1 MAVMVVEVSSRLMA
15 PASNDVR
22 SVAARCSSGIFIMG
36 IFRSSAET
44 TVMPHERAE
53 TKEIDRNNMVMMMFT
68 EYYLMR
74 MRLIARI
81 CRLSLSFC

>member
-1 MAVMVVEVSSRLMA
+1 
-15 PASNDVR
+15 
-22 SVAARCSSGIFIMG
+22 MG

-68 EYYLMR
+68 EY
-74 MRLIARI
+74 
-81 CRLSLSFC
+81 